1 MMGDIMEVPFVN
13 PVGFSSDNKPSA
25 VLPDSGS
32 AIFQNILQS
41 KLTDTV
47 VSDDVRT
54 SEPAKE
60 VQPFRIGSK
69 QSLSYRERMILA
81 AKGQEAIKWLAKRF
95 GMPESFMNLILQQL
109 GFDAVDLANPETRE
123 IVLKAIMEFFNLSED
138 EQESLKE
145 DFNSFMEGLDF

>member
-1 MMGDIMEVPFVN
+1 
-13 PVGFSSDNKPSA
+13 
-25 VLPDSGS
+25 
-32 AIFQNILQS
+32 
-41 KLTDTV
+41 
-47 VSDDVRT
+47 
-54 SEPAKE
+54 
-60 VQPFRIGSK
+60 
-69 QSLSYRERMILA
+69 MILA